1 MKAWNAVER
10 VRDMNRKRTA
20 LFGVTGFLLFG
31 VLFGAGDAQTADGAG
46 SLPAL
51 PSLAQLAGQPTG
63 NPQGANDA
71 YGTVQAGGARE
82 VSQGATSVLID
93 SDAAVTAEM
102 YASQNTDENAV
113 RIAGPVTAL
122 MDQIS
127 VEKSGNTENSDA
139 CREYGQNAGLL
150 ATGGASVSV
159 TGATVHTDGSGA
171 NGVFAYGDSTTIHI
185 SDSAL
190 QTQMDHS
197 DGMLVSGGGTLN
209 ADSLTVET
217 HGDAS
222 AAIRVNQGGGNI
234 TVNGGT
240 YATYGTDAPAL
251 NAMAAA
257 TVNSATLSAAA
268 SAAIVVEGTGSAAL
282 TDCAVTGD
290 MQVAGDADSEANL
303 HAVMLYR
310 SQSSNAEMGRSDF
323 SMTGGSLSA
332 QSGDLFYITNTA
344 CTLELTGVALT
355 LENVNLLTVAG
366 NDASVG
372 WGRQG
377 SNGGDCILTADSQT
391 LSGTV
396 AVDSISALTLA
407 LQNGSSFTGT
417 VNPDGQA
424 GTVEV
429 ILDATSTW
437 TLTADAYVSTFSGD
451 LLQVVTNGFTLH
463 VAEPTSTALHG

>member
-10 VRDMNRKRTA
+10 VRDMNRKRAA
-20 LFGVTGFLLFG
+20 LFGFTGFLLFG
-31 VLFGAGDAQTADGAG
+31 VLFGAGDAQTADSVS
-46 SLPAL
+46 SLPTL
-51 PSLAQLAGQPTG
+51 PSLAQPAGQPTSH
-63 NPQGANDA
+63 PQGANDA
-71 YGTVQAGGARE
+71 YGTAQAGGARE
-82 VSQGATSVLID
+82 VSQGTTSVLID

-127 VEKSGNTENSDA
+127 IEKSGNTENGDA
-139 CREYGQNAGLL
+139 CKEYGQNAGLL

-171 NGVFAYGDSTTIHI
+171 NGVFAYGDGTAIHI
-185 SDSAL
+185 TDSAL

-197 DGMLVSGGGTLN
+197 DGMLASGGGSLN
-209 ADSLTVET
+209 ADNLTIET

-222 AAIRVNQGGGNI
+222 AAIRVNRGGGNI

-240 YATYGTDAPAL
+240 YATYGADSPAL
-251 NAMAAA
+251 DARATA
-257 TVNSATLSAAA
+257 TVASATLSAAA

-282 TDCAVTGD
+282 TDCTITSD
-290 MQVAGDADSEANL
+290 MQATGEADSGANL

-310 SQSSNAEMGRSDF
+310 SQSSDAEMSRSNF
-323 SMTGGSLSA
+323 SMTGGSLTA

-344 CTLELTGVALT
+344 CTLELTDVALSP
-355 LENVNLLTVAG
+355 ENGNLLTVAG

-396 AVDSISALTLA
+396 TVDTISALTLA
-407 LQNGSSFTGT
+407 LQNGSSFTGA

-437 TLTADAYVSTFSGD
+437 TLTADAYVTTFSGD
-451 LLQVVTNGFTLH
+451 LSQVVTNGFTLH